1 MEKIDLIWLN
11 ICEEMERID
20 GNLSYLM
27 GELHEFWQRTKDPEQ
42 KTLSSDALHKLT
54 DEIVPV
60 LNNLLTALEDSRT
73 K

>member
-20 GNLSYLM
+20 GNLVALM

-54 DEIVPV
+54 DEIVPA
-60 LNNLLTALEDSRT
+60 LNNFLTALEDSRT